1 MAGLFREQLRDL
13 KLIEV
18 LFDRF
23 HEQLATHDYVAR
35 GGQMVASTFVE
46 LSRQIS
52 HREENARIKEYF
64 RIKEYLNLV
73 EFVDL

>member
-1 MAGLFREQLRDL
+1 MAGLFLRDL

-23 HEQLATHDYVAR
+23 HEHHGYLARA
-35 GGQMVASTFVE
+35 GQMVAPTFVE

-52 HREENARIKEYF
+52 HREENARIKEY
-64 RIKEYLNLV
+64 LNLV

>member
-23 HEQLATHDYVAR
+23 HEQLATHGYVAR
-35 GGQMVASTFVE
+35 AGQMVAPTFVE

-52 HREENARIKEYF
+52 HREENARIKEY
-64 RIKEYLNLV
+64 LNLV

>member
-23 HEQLATHDYVAR
+23 HEQLATHGYVAR
-35 GGQMVASTFVE
+35 AGQMVAPTLVE

-52 HREENARIKEYF
+52 HLEGNA